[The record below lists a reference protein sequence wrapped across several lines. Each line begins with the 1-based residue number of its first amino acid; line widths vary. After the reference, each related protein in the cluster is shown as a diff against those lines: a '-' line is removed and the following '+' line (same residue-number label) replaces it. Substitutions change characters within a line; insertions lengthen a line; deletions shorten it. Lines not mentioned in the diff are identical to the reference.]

1 MNKSNSRCI
10 ILIRLGYCS
19 GIFHNRRCH
28 FTFFRF
34 SRIVFISFHYI
45 ATMVFTVLSEK
56 KNRTFFLRFAFI
68 KFSHRENSTGNEY
81 RFVFGKY
88 CCVFPLGHR
97 WMCNTTYP
105 ISTIH
110 LSMWKCVYVR
120 FTD

>member
-1 MNKSNSRCI
+1 MNKSNNRCI
-10 ILIRLGYCS
+10 IHIRLGYCS
-19 GIFHNRRCH
+19 GIFHNRWCH
-28 FTFFRF
+28 FTFFRL
-34 SRIVFISFHYI
+34 SRIVFISLYRYDGFHRS
-45 ATMVFTVLSEK
+45 FRK
-56 KNRTFFLRFAFI
+56 KFRAFFLRFAFI